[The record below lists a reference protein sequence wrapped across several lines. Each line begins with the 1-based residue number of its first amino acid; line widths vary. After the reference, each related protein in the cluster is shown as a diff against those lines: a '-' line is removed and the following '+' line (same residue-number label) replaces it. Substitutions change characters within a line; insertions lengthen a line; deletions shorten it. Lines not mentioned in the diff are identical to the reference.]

1 MGREGLVMSIAV
13 LIKQLRDAGAPMEA
27 IEIAV
32 SAVEAE
38 RAKFEAAEAT
48 RLAAEEARKSNQRE
62 RTAKSRAKS
71 RDGNVTVTAPPRDP
85 SPKDNNQ
92 TPTQPI
98 PPVDPDGST
107 APKGADDAELPGL
120 VDPIE
125 AGAAPAAL
133 SNAEQPKAKPEA
145 RARRIPADFAD
156 SPEARAV
163 CAEMGLNRVEAD
175 AALAEF
181 CDFWL
186 SEGGAKA
193 RKLDWPRTLRNRLR
207 EVGRRR
213 PAARAAPAN
222 RRSGNGYFDLLRE
235 ELGSPDDRY
244 ADQDYQHLRLA
255 SGGRH

>member
-1 MGREGLVMSIAV
+1 MSIAA

-38 RAKFEAAEAT
+38 RARFETAEAT
-48 RLAAEEARKSNQRE
+48 RLAAEEARKANQRE

-71 RDGNVTVTAPPRDP
+71 RDGNVTVTTPSRDP
-85 SPKDNNQ
+85 SPKEYNQ
-92 TPTQPI
+92 TPTLPI
-98 PPVDPDGST
+98 PPVDPGGST
-107 APKGADDAELPGL
+107 APKGAVDGGLADAGSTD
-120 VDPIE
+120 VAD
-125 AGAAPAAL
+125 ATPAAQDGD
-133 SNAEQPKAKPEA
+133 EQPKAKSEP
-145 RARRIPADFAD
+145 RARRLPADFAD

-163 CAEMGLNRVEAD
+163 CAEMGLTAIEAD

-181 CDFWL
+181 CDYWL
-186 SEGGAKA
+186 AEGGAKA

-255 SGGRH
+255 AGGRH